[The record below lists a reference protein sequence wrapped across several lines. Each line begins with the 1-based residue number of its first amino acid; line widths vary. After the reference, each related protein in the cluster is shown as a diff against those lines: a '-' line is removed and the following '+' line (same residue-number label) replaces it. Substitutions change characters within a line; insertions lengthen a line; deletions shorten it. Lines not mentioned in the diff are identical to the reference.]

1 MEANRPLIDQMGHVL
16 SVSAPSEPAFLNADP
31 VRFAQILS
39 NLLNNAAKY
48 TPPGGRIALKAEH
61 RGDEVEVS
69 VTDNGIGIPGESL
82 ESIFEMFTQIGSQS
96 SNAQGGLGI
105 GLSLAKGLAALH
117 GGTIQAHSEGLGC
130 GSEFR
135 VRVPTR
141 LRRDADSATPVS
153 TAPTPQ
159 GSKILVVDDNRDA
172 AETLSLLLELKGHEV
187 RIAYDGENALQ
198 LAEDFH
204 PHMVLLDLG
213 MPKMNGYEAC
223 RRIRD
228 SAWGAQMTLIAVTG
242 WGQEDDRRKSA
253 AAGFDGHLVK
263 PVDPETLEEELS
275 MHLHRVPDAP
285 RLRPATRTPA

>member
-1 MEANRPLIDQMGHVL
+1 M
-16 SVSAPSEPAFLNADP
+16 
-31 VRFAQILS
+31 RFAQILS

-61 RGDEVEVS
+61 REDEVEVS

-96 SNAQGGLGI
+96 SNAQSGLGI
-105 GLSLAKGLAALH
+105 GLSLAKGLVALH
-117 GGTIQAHSEGLGC
+117 GGTIQAYSEGLGR

-141 LRRDADSATPVS
+141 LTLDADSATPVR
-153 TAPTPQ
+153 TVLTPHRL
-159 GSKILVVDDNRDA
+159 KILVVDDNRDA
-172 AETLSLLLELKGHEV
+172 AESLSMLLELKGHEV
-187 RIAYDGENALQ
+187 RRAYDGENALQ
-198 LAEDFH
+198 LAEDFR
-204 PHMVLLDLG
+204 PEMVLLDLG

-228 SAWGAQMTLIAVTG
+228 HAWGAQMTLIAVTG
-242 WGQEDDRRKSA
+242 WGQEDDRRKST

-263 PVDPETLEEELS
+263 PVDPETLEELS
-275 MHLHRVPDAP
+275 MYSHSRV
-285 RLRPATRTPA
+285 

>member
-1 MEANRPLIDQMGHVL
+1 M
-16 SVSAPSEPAFLNADP
+16 
-31 VRFAQILS
+31 RFAQILS

-82 ESIFEMFTQIGSQS
+82 ESIFEMFTQIGGQS

-141 LRRDADSATPVS
+141 LALDADSATPVS
-153 TAPTPQ
+153 TVSTPQ

-172 AETLSLLLELKGHEV
+172 AETLSALLELKGHEV
-187 RIAYDGENALQ
+187 RIAYDGESALQ

-213 MPKMNGYEAC
+213 MPRWSHT
-223 RRIRD
+223 RR
-228 SAWGAQMTLIAVTG
+228 AVESGTPRG
-242 WGQEDDRRKSA
+242 VRR
-253 AAGFDGHLVK
+253 
-263 PVDPETLEEELS
+263 
-275 MHLHRVPDAP
+275 
-285 RLRPATRTPA
+285 